1 MSKYNTREAE
11 PFAAGSVIAAES
23 LMDEAR
29 ETAFGAPSISVTDCH
44 LLSGKPQAVE
54 IDRDKDGTTDA
65 TGKITYSTFGYID
78 KIDVTGKDG
87 SKEYSIQFDRT
98 LGTVNFAKLDL
109 KSDGSAD
116 ATFNPNYAWFSNKV
130 HGLKID
136 TDNDGKTDQKLSFNR
151 AWLGNGIYRAGLD
164 KNNDGTVDSY
174 YDLKRH
180 WFSGNLQHLD
190 QRKEK

>member
-1 MSKYNTREAE
+1 MSKYNTKEAE

-29 ETAFGAPSISVTDCH
+29 ENAFGPAAITITDTH
-44 LLSGKPQAVE
+44 LLSGKPQALE
-54 IDRDKDGTTDA
+54 IDRDKDGIADA
-65 TGKITYSTFGYID
+65 TGAISYSMFGYID

-98 LGTVNFAKLDL
+98 LGIVNHAKLDL
-109 KSDGSAD
+109 KADGTSEAQ
-116 ATFNPNYAWFSNKV
+116 FNPNYAWFSTKV
-130 HGLKID
+130 HGLSID
-136 TDNDGKTDQKLSFNR
+136 TNNDAKVDQQLTFNR
-151 AWLGNGIYRAGLD
+151 GWWSGDVYRAGMD

-180 WFSGNLQHLD
+180 WLSGNLHHLD
-190 QRKEK
+190 LRKGE